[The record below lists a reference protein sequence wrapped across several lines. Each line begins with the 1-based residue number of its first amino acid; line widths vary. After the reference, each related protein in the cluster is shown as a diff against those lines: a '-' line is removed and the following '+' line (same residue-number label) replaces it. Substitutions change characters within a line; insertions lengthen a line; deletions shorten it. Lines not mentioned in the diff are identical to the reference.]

1 MLYDLLNKIDK
12 IMKAGSFHKVA
23 NKYLAAL
30 LIVPSLAFADEVN
43 IRNIDHTTIMTKDAM
58 VILDRKA
65 GKFWNANLDCELPI
79 TTDSKVNFKTATRT
93 IKKGSELTFIIG
105 SKQKNEHLCRVT
117 TLAAL

>member
-1 MLYDLLNKIDK
+1 MLKQFFKKLDK
-12 IMKAGSFHKVA
+12 IMKASRFHKIA

-58 VILDRKA
+58 IILDKKA

-105 SKQKNEHLCRVT
+105 SKQKDEHLCRVI

>member
-1 MLYDLLNKIDK
+1 MLIKLFNKIDK
-12 IMKAGSFHKVA
+12 IMKAGRFHKIA
-23 NKYLAAL
+23 NKFLAAL

-58 VILDRKA
+58 VILDKKA
-65 GKFWNANLDCELPI
+65 GKFWNASLDCNLPI
-79 TTDSKVNFKTATRT
+79 TTDSKVNFKTDTRT

-105 SKQKNEHLCRVT
+105 SKQKDTHLCRVT